1 MGPEGQENMLYLNVT
16 ETYFEVIVIGRQPR
30 SLLGGRNKFYDEFLR
45 TVRKLKFWSILIL
58 NILSLFGYI

>member
-30 SLLGGRNKFYDEFLR
+30 SLLGGRNKFNDEILR